1 MTRMLLNPR
10 EGREVERVREAW
22 TGPKATVPVPFV
34 LVGYE
39 NEYVFPVAGE
49 HPLVIDADG
58 VVFLSGE
65 VFTWCR
71 SGCCAT
77 NPRRWAS
84 VKQAAEAHGSYVVSA
99 DGSVRDPAAL
109 DPDLGSDLEG

>member
-1 MTRMLLNPR
+1 MLRVNPKT
-10 EGREVERVREAW
+10 GREIELAREDW
-22 TGPKATVPVPFV
+22 TGVKAELPQPFV
-34 LVGYE
+34 LIGYDSPF
-39 NEYVFPVAGE
+39 VLTTGE
-49 HPLVIDADG
+49 RGPLIIDADG

-99 DGSVRDPAAL
+99 DGSIRA
-109 DPDLGSDLEG
+109 PDAFESDLEG